1 MRALIVKEFRE
12 LARDRRT
19 LAMLIVLPVLLL
31 VIFGYAANFSID
43 RISVIVVGPEATS
56 LARELEHNKGA
67 ADDLTIVRVAPSEGK
82 ADATRLLRDQD
93 ADAVIVANKVEAT
106 SASDGANSANSD
118 SATSGTTSG
127 TTSAPLSQPPLSERV
142 HVYIDGSGLFTA
154 QAAKEVFVR
163 LAAQDAQDRI
173 GAMQTSVRHALEGVQ
188 HTGAAMKTFGE
199 ELAKF
204 RVALQRALATGAPMP
219 TPPAM
224 PEALLQGPSSV
235 PNLPDIN
242 VTALQSDGLV
252 TVLFNPDLKTSWVM
266 VPGLIGLILLF
277 IGALITSIGLVRER
291 ENGTLE
297 QLAVMP
303 LRPSAII
310 MGKIT
315 PYFLLAVLDMAV
327 VTALGVTLFGVPFVG
342 SLWLFGLA
350 AVVFLF
356 VVLGIGVL
364 ISSVSQNTG
373 QAIQMAILFVVPQV
387 LLSGLIFLLS
397 SMPIGVRWIGYILP
411 LTWFREIAQGVM
423 LRGAG
428 LNSLWLPLVILA
440 AMAVVAFGA
449 STAQMRY
456 SLTHRGAR

>member
-1 MRALIVKEFRE
+1 
-12 LARDRRT
+12 
-19 LAMLIVLPVLLL
+19 
-31 VIFGYAANFSID
+31 
-43 RISVIVVGPEATS
+43 
-56 LARELEHNKGA
+56 
-67 ADDLTIVRVAPSEGK
+67 
-82 ADATRLLRDQD
+82 
-93 ADAVIVANKVEAT
+93 
-106 SASDGANSANSD
+106 
-118 SATSGTTSG
+118 
-127 TTSAPLSQPPLSERV
+127 
-142 HVYIDGSGLFTA
+142 
-154 QAAKEVFVR
+154 
-163 LAAQDAQDRI
+163 
-173 GAMQTSVRHALEGVQ
+173 MQTSVRHALEGVQ

-266 VPGLIGLILLF
+266 VPGL
-277 IGALITSIGLVRER
+277 IGLVRER

-397 SMPIGVRWIGYILP
+397 SMPIGVSWIGYILP

-449 STAQMRY
+449 STARMRY
-456 SLTHRGAR
+456 SLTHGGAR

>member
-56 LARELEHNKGA
+56 LARELEHDKGA

-154 QAAKEVFVR
+154 QAAKGVFVR

-266 VPGLIGLILLF
+266 VPGL
-277 IGALITSIGLVRER
+277 IGLVRER

-449 STAQMRY
+449 STARMRY